1 MQMYKKATY
10 KVETVGECLSEM
22 KPLLEKHWEE
32 IALHK
37 DKIKLDPDYDKYQEM
52 EDAGTLQIV
61 TARVGGQ
68 LVGYFISFVL
78 MHPHYKEHSFAVND
92 ILFVDMSYRRT
103 LVGVGMFK
111 YAEDKLKELGVSVIM
126 VSMKTH
132 APFDHL
138 CESLGY
144 TNVERTYSKYIG
156 E

>member
-1 MQMYKKATY
+1 MYKEAAY
-10 KVETVGECLSEM
+10 VVETLGECLDEM

-37 DKIKLDPDYDKYQEM
+37 DKIELNPDYDKYQEM
-52 EDAGTLQIV
+52 EDAGTLHIV
-61 TARVGGQ
+61 TARIGGR
-68 LVGYFISFVL
+68 LVGYFISFIML
-78 MHPHYKEHSFAVND
+78 HPHYKDHSFAVND

-103 LVGVGMFK
+103 TVGVGMFK
-111 YAEDKLKELGVSVIM
+111 YAENKLKEMGVSVIM

-132 APFDHL
+132 APFDQL

-144 TNVERTYSKYIG
+144 DNVERNYSKYIG